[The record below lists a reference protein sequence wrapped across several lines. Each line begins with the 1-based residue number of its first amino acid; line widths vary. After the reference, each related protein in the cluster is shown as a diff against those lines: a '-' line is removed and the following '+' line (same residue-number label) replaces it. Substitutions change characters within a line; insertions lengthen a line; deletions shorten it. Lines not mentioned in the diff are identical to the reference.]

1 MPKVEVRDE
10 LAELI
15 SKSATEDLD
24 SIEPETSRTEE
35 TREPLVN
42 HPWAITFSWLLCLS
56 ISMIFFLDP
65 LPKQHDLGTR
75 SVETRLNVAMYHTA
89 HHVENFRKKTGQLP
103 DYLEDSWNESDNIE
117 YRLGADG
124 YQLIGRSG
132 ELELAYLEGEDPEWL
147 LHSATKEAISP

>member
-1 MPKVEVRDE
+1 MVSNDDHDE

-15 SKSATEDLD
+15 SKAATEDFD
-24 SIEPETSRTEE
+24 SLEPETSRPED

-42 HPWAITFSWLLCLS
+42 HPWTIAFSWLLCLS
-56 ISMIFFLDP
+56 IAMFYYLEP
-65 LPKQHDLGTR
+65 LPKQHDLGIR

-89 HHVENFRKKTGQLP
+89 HHVESFRKRTGQLP

-117 YRLGADG
+117 YSRSADG

-132 ELELAYLEGEDPEWL
+132 ELELTYLEGQDPEGL
-147 LHSATKEAISP
+147 LHSAANEANSP